1 MVNLNVCLL
10 HDFVYVSCCSLLLV
24 FFSNISVVTV
34 ISIPTVMRMM
44 LHSGLSDAIHHMQIL
59 GRFIN
64 APRHKQRHLSQA
76 KLSPVTPLPL
86 LKGTQSPLLANTTS
100 SSLSGEGEGSSLFVS
115 MELNGLTYQGILFQ
129 KGPTSS

>member
-1 MVNLNVCLL
+1 MVNLNACLL
-10 HDFVYVSCCSLLLV
+10 HDFVYFFCCNLLSV
-24 FFSNISVVTV
+24 FFSKISLVTV
-34 ISIPTVMRMM
+34 ISIQTVTRMM
-44 LHSGLSDAIHHMQIL
+44 LHSELADAIHHMQIL

-76 KLSPVTPLPL
+76 KLSPVTPCPCS
-86 LKGTQSPLLANTTS
+86 KGPLLANTTS